1 MTSIAWSC
9 VARDG
14 VILAECG
21 GDDGKGNVIRTAK
34 KISSMKPT
42 CGWEKT
48 RSLKNAPYR
57 GIKFHLHEAAEDYED
72 GEQAGSSSG
81 QLKSND
87 SPIIIWTF
95 CCVYNSK
102 EITEDYAKAFL
113 TKIVYVS
120 EPLRAMPWWREGG
133 LLSAQPSFAPT
144 LQQQMEAA
152 VRDGKMSMMK
162 QHVEE
167 TKKIMAN
174 NISQV
179 LERGER
185 IEELE
190 EESKELSQMAKVFK
204 KSAKKVKR
212 FKMWQNAK
220 HGVMVGTA
228 VTAGVGVIVI
238 PPLIA
243 LL

>member
-1 MTSIAWSC
+1 MSIAWSC

-14 VILAECG
+14 IILAEAG
-21 GDDGKGNVIRTAK
+21 ADDGKGKVIWTAQ

-48 RSLKNAPYR
+48 TLSLKNAPYR
-57 GIKFHLHEAAEDYED
+57 GIKFHLHDATDADD
-72 GEQAGSSSG
+72 VHTNTHPNSG
-81 QLKSND
+81 KM
-87 SPIIIWTF
+87 IIWTF

-102 EITEDYAKAFL
+102 KISVDCVKAFL
-113 TKIVYVS
+113 TKIVYVT
-120 EPLRAMPWWREGG
+120 EPLRGMPWWREGTV
-133 LLSAQPSFAPT
+133 LSAQPSFAPT
-144 LQQQMEAA
+144 LEQQMESANQA
-152 VRDGKMSMMK
+152 GKLSIMN

-167 TKKIMAN
+167 TKSIMAS
-174 NISQV
+174 NIEQI

-185 IEELE
+185 MEDLQA
-190 EESKELSQMAKVFK
+190 ESKELNQMSRVFK
-204 KSAKKVKR
+204 KKAKQLKR

-228 VTAGVGVIVI
+228 VTGAVGVVII